1 MYDVS
6 LFLFCKKIRDNKE
19 LLIILLLIDSFG
31 FSYIASFYDIVKYFY
46 SQLHLFVFALIVP
59 DED

>member
-1 MYDVS
+1 MMLVYFYFV
-6 LFLFCKKIRDNKE
+6 KKIRDNKE

-31 FSYIASFYDIVKYFY
+31 FSYIVSFYDIAKYFY
-46 SQLHLFVFALIVP
+46 SQLHLFVFVLIVP